1 MSDLIS
7 LPAQKRERAGKGA
20 ARAVRRQGLVPGVI
34 YGDKQPP
41 VLIQMDPRPLM
52 AQLHK
57 PGFYAHQYELDVDGT
72 KHRVMAQDVQF
83 HVVTDAPIHVDF
95 LRIGKDTKVTAEIPV
110 EFINHEK
117 SPGLKRGGVLNIVRH
132 DIEVVGKPDDLP
144 EKLVCDLTGLDINDS
159 AHASSVT
166 FPEGVRPT
174 ITDRDFTVA
183 TIAAPSGLKAEAAEG
198 EEETEEGEE

>member
-7 LPAQKRERAGKGA
+7 IPAQKRERAGKGA

-34 YGDKQPP
+34 YGDKQAP

-52 AQLHK
+52 AQLNK
-57 PGFYAHQYELDVDGT
+57 AGFYAHQYELDVDGE

-83 HVVTDAPIHVDF
+83 HVVTDQPQHVDF
-95 LRIGKDTKVTAEIPV
+95 LRVGTNTVVTTEIAV

-117 SPGLKRGGVLNIVRH
+117 APGLKKGGVLTVVRH
-132 DIEVVGKPDDLP
+132 SIEVQGKPDALP
-144 EKLVCDLTGLDINDS
+144 EVLVCDLTGFDLNDS
-159 AHASSVT
+159 VHASAVK
-166 FPEGVRPT
+166 FPAGVKAT

-183 TIAAPSGLKAEAAEG
+183 TIAAPSGLKSEMGEEGEGEG
-198 EEETEEGEE
+198 EEA